1 MMVMWRSSL
10 LLFTLLAFG
19 VPASAAEPAD
29 AAKPGP
35 DPMVGGL
42 KVNPDLLRLDF
53 PALPALPSLR
63 AARQGQAAPP
73 EDDRDLDVD
82 PLQTD
87 FTVIALPTTLHMP
100 RWKSAFRVTH
110 RFTRP
115 LGQGDFSSLL
125 EDFFGIDSGAVI
137 GLEYRFGIMRGAYV
151 GIRRTNDRT
160 IEFFTEYNLL
170 QERDSKPVG
179 LSVVAS
185 IDGTNNFRD
194 SYTPGLGVVVS
205 RTLSRAGTVYIEPI
219 WVNNSN
225 PLPSDLTDDNNTF
238 LLGLG
243 TRLRIRPSVYLV
255 GEIVPRVAGYDPGV
269 NHASF
274 GIEKLLGLHVFQ
286 FNFSNGFGT
295 TMGQVARGGTS
306 NDDWYL
312 GFSISRKFF

>member
-1 MMVMWRSSL
+1 MVKCRSFV

-35 DPMVGGL
+35 NAG
-42 KVNPDLLRLDF
+42 LLRLGS
-53 PALPALPSLR
+53 PAPPVFPSLR
-63 AARQGQAAPP
+63 AARQGQAAAP
-73 EDDRDLDVD
+73 EDDPDLDVD

-87 FTVIALPTTLHMP
+87 FTLITLPTTLRMP
-100 RWKSAFRVTH
+100 RGKSAFRVTH

-115 LGQGDFSSLL
+115 LGQGDFGNLL

-137 GLEYRFGIMRGAYV
+137 GLEYRVGIMRGAHA

-160 IEFFTEYNLL
+160 IEFFTEYNVL

-179 LSVVAS
+179 LSVLAS

-205 RTLSRAGTVYIEPI
+205 RSLPGAGTVYIEPI

-225 PLPSDLTDDNNTF
+225 PLPSELADDNNTF

-243 TRLRIRPSVYLV
+243 TRLRLRPSVYLV

-269 NHASF
+269 NHASLAV
-274 GIEKLLGLHVFQ
+274 EKLLGLHVFQ

-295 TMGQVARGGTS
+295 TTGQVARGGTAS
-306 NDDWYL
+306 DDWYL

>member
-1 MMVMWRSSL
+1 
-10 LLFTLLAFG
+10 
-19 VPASAAEPAD
+19 
-29 AAKPGP
+29 
-35 DPMVGGL
+35 
-42 KVNPDLLRLDF
+42 
-53 PALPALPSLR
+53 
-63 AARQGQAAPP
+63 
-73 EDDRDLDVD
+73 
-82 PLQTD
+82 LQTD
-87 FTVIALPTTLHMP
+87 FTVIALPTTLRMP

-225 PLPSDLTDDNNTF
+225 PLPGELTDDNNTF

-274 GIEKLLGLHVFQ
+274 GVEKLLGLHVFQ

>member
-1 MMVMWRSSL
+1 MMVTCRSFL

-19 VPASAAEPAD
+19 VPASAADPAD
-29 AAKPGP
+29 VAKPGP
-35 DPMVGGL
+35 KL
-42 KVNPDLLRLDF
+42 DLLRLAF
-53 PALPALPSLR
+53 PTPPALPS
-63 AARQGQAAPP
+63 ARPGQGQAPAPAAAP
-73 EDDRDLDVD
+73 EDDPDLDVD

-87 FTVIALPTTLHMP
+87 FTLITLPTTLRMP
-100 RWKSAFRVTH
+100 RGKSAFRVTH

-115 LGQGDFSSLL
+115 LGQGDFGDLAS
-125 EDFFGIDSGAVI
+125 DFFGIDSGAVI
-137 GLEYRFGIMRGAYV
+137 GLEYRYGIMRGAHV

-170 QERDSKPVG
+170 QERNSKPVG
-179 LSVVAS
+179 LSVIAS
-185 IDGTNNFRD
+185 MDGTNNFRD
-194 SYTPGLGVVVS
+194 SYTPGLGVAVS
-205 RTLSRAGTVYIEPI
+205 RTLKRAGTVYIEPI

-225 PLPSDLTDDNNTF
+225 PLPSELADDNNTF

-255 GEIVPRVAGYDPGV
+255 GEIIPRVAGYDPGV
-269 NHASF
+269 NHATF
-274 GIEKLLGLHVFQ
+274 GVEKLLGLHVFQ

-295 TMGQVARGGTS
+295 TTGQVARGGTS